1 MLPKFS
7 WKITKQKKKI
17 GSLIVHTTFRG
28 RKYMHGMLLIA
39 VYSGPWKLNGLPGMI
54 RSV

>member
-17 GSLIVHTTFRG
+17 GSLIVFCKYFRG
-28 RKYMHGMLLIA
+28 RKYYAWYAPEIA
-39 VYSGPWKLNGLPGMI
+39 VYSGPWKLNGLQA
-54 RSV
+54 